1 MMKKLSLLVL
11 FFVSTIS
18 FGQIEDALVFLEAK
32 DPTVVAAALA
42 DPSTIL
48 SQAALDRKTAQGT
61 SIDDRDVPLNE
72 TQMDE
77 CCLRSW
83 NGNQY
88 QQSFKPK
95 FRYSSRIYG
104 QEPKQTI

>member
-1 MMKKLSLLVL
+1 MKKLSLLVL
-11 FFVSTIS
+11 FFVSTLS

-61 SIDDRDVPLNE
+61 PIDDRDVPLNE
-72 TQMDE
+72 TQKAAIEAATGITVYAKSKWMIFVSVIL
-77 CCLRSW
+77 C
-83 NGNQY
+83 
-88 QQSFKPK
+88 
-95 FRYSSRIYG
+95 
-104 QEPKQTI
+104 